1 MRTLADFYSVMATVD
16 YGEEGETFGGY
27 GCGLYVFGLVAVS
40 TVEKAN
46 SIQVTFTSPYYSRFY
61 EQSTESD
68 YTQILDAIEDDHVS
82 IF

>member
-1 MRTLADFYSVMATVD
+1 MRTLADFYSVMATAD

-46 SIQVTFTSPYYSRFY
+46 SIQVTVTSPYSSRVY

-68 YTQILDAIEDDHVS
+68 YTQILDAIEDAHVS